1 MENRVFLGAGFNCIT
16 EWEGCLKIIEI
27 ISVIHQFL
35 FRPHVSHTHCK
46 SVREAR
52 DVCLDSLCVIL
63 TQENQPFSVPELVG
77 NKSLLGTHIAVLF
90 RSTVDIFHIS
100 TFSDMKLFTGDTN
113 AWSRLLVERCE
124 KGLLFSTMI
133 VKQTCGHLCQRE
145 KKLSRYLFVLIV

>member
-1 MENRVFLGAGFNCIT
+1 MSPTHNLFSWVFAGASTHKNS
-16 EWEGCLKIIEI
+16 
-27 ISVIHQFL
+27 SVS
-35 FRPHVSHTHCK
+35 VHCK

>member
-1 MENRVFLGAGFNCIT
+1 MSPTHNLFSWVLIKNS
-16 EWEGCLKIIEI
+16 
-27 ISVIHQFL
+27 SVS
-35 FRPHVSHTHCK
+35 VHCK